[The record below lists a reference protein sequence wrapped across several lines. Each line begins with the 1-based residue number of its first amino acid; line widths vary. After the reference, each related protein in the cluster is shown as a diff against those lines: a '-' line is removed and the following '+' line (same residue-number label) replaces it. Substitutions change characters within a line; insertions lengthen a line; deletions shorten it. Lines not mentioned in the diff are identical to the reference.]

1 MYSHFLVCN
10 SLGESMAFLSEGPIV
25 ILEDL
30 VLVHQRSLLMS
41 KNLVFPGKTLTFA
54 VELVVYFCQTLF
66 LAGKEFVLPRE
77 RVVNVLEFPAFAY
90 QTAVLLLEA
99 SFRVC
104 EALVCALEVAVLSQE
119 GLVLALELRVLT
131 PKRIHIFLDRG
142 EHGTITDGKITG
154 FEFIDELSGRR
165 SGTRLYDEMEEVRYL
180 IIENSLT
187 RFAQPVVARHVCG
200 GDGGGGGDDD
210 DGDGGARRC
219 HRGWVDRVWVQQRW
233 VQWQQQRE
241 RMQWRA

>member
-1 MYSHFLVCN
+1 MYSHFFACN
-10 SLGESMAFLSEGPIV
+10 SLGDSLAERLAERLAFLSEGPIV

-41 KNLVFPGKTLTFA
+41 KNLVFPGETLTFA

-77 RVVNVLEFPAFAY
+77 RVVDVLEFPAFAY

-165 SGTRLYDEMEEVRYL
+165 SGTRLYDEMDEVRHL
-180 IIENSLT
+180 IIESVLT
-187 RFAQPVVARHVCG
+187 LRQMPQQGEPRHG
-200 GDGGGGGDDD
+200 GGGDDGGGGG
-210 DGDGGARRC
+210 GDGAPGPQVLQ
-219 HRGWVDRVWVQQRW
+219 HVHQWVEKRLVQ
-233 VQWQQQRE
+233 
-241 RMQWRA
+241 